1 MLKDSLVIA
10 LARAFMAGEQT
21 LEKVVL
27 RGSWTLD
34 RPWRGLHGLAE
45 RYLEA
50 FAGRA
55 RPREK
60 DVVQFLYKDSYFRQ
74 HGHRLRVD
82 HWITGPQPM
91 QPVAAAEAWDV
102 RPIETAGDLAAW
114 LQIDIGELEWFADRK
129 GLGYKKNRT
138 PLRHYYYRPL
148 VKRSGSFRLIE
159 APKTRLKQIQR
170 RILSEILDKIPAH
183 PAAHGFVTSR
193 SIRTF
198 AAPHAG
204 RRVVLRMD
212 LKNFFPTFT
221 PGRIQAS
228 FRTVG
233 YPESVADL
241 LAGICTNAAPR
252 DAWHIPG
259 FEGDPHELWEA
270 SNLYSYPHLPQGAP
284 TSPAIANICSYRMD
298 CRMAGL
304 ARRAGG
310 VYTRYADDLAFSG
323 DDIDWISPYVAA
335 IVEDEGFTVN
345 HRKTRIMRQG
355 VRQRLAGIVVNQ
367 GMNIIRPDFDLLKAI
382 LTNCVRSGP
391 ESQNREGHAD
401 FRAHLQGR
409 VGFVE
414 MIHAVK
420 GARLRAIFDR
430 IAW

>member
-1 MLKDSLVIA
+1 
-10 LARAFMAGEQT
+10 
-21 LEKVVL
+21 
-27 RGSWTLD
+27 
-34 RPWRGLHGLAE
+34 
-45 RYLEA
+45 
-50 FAGRA
+50 
-55 RPREK
+55 
-60 DVVQFLYKDSYFRQ
+60 
-74 HGHRLRVD
+74 
-82 HWITGPQPM
+82 
-91 QPVAAAEAWDV
+91 
-102 RPIETAGDLAAW
+102 
-114 LQIDIGELEWFADRK
+114 
-129 GLGYKKNRT
+129 
-138 PLRHYYYRPL
+138 
-148 VKRSGSFRLIE
+148 
-159 APKTRLKQIQR
+159 
-170 RILSEILDKIPAH
+170 
-183 PAAHGFVTSR
+183 
-193 SIRTF
+193 
-198 AAPHAG
+198 
-204 RRVVLRMD
+204 
-212 LKNFFPTFT
+212 
-221 PGRIQAS
+221 
-228 FRTVG
+228 
-233 YPESVADL
+233 VADL

>member
-1 MLKDSLVIA
+1 
-10 LARAFMAGEQT
+10 MAGEQT
-21 LEKVVL
+21 LEQVVA
-27 RGSWTLD
+27 RGNWTLD
-34 RPWRGLHGLAE
+34 RPWRGLRPLAKS
-45 RYLEA
+45 YLKA
-50 FAGRA
+50 FAGRT
-55 RPREK
+55 RPRER
-60 DVVQFLYKDSYFRQ
+60 DVADFLLDDENLERWQARYWRN
-74 HGHRLRVD
+74 LRVE

-114 LQIDIGELEWFADRK
+114 LQIDIGELDWFADRK

-170 RILSEILDKIPAH
+170 RILSEILETIPAH
-183 PAAHGFVTSR
+183 PAAHGFVKGR
-193 SIRTF
+193 SIKTF

-212 LKNFFPTFT
+212 LQNFFPAFT
-221 PGRIQAS
+221 PGRIQAL

-259 FEGDPHELWEA
+259 FDGDPHELWEA
-270 SNLYSYPHLPQGAP
+270 RNLYSHPHLPQGAP

-298 CRMAGL
+298 CRLAGL
-304 ARRAGG
+304 ARRAGA

-323 DDIDWISPYVAA
+323 DDVDWVSPYAAA
-335 IVEDEGFTVN
+335 IVEDEGFMVN

-367 GMNIIRPDFDLLKAI
+367 GMNIIRPDFDLLKAHCCPT
-382 LTNCVRSGP
+382 LS
-391 ESQNREGHAD
+391 
-401 FRAHLQGR
+401 
-409 VGFVE
+409 
-414 MIHAVK
+414 IHE
-420 GARLRAIFDR
+420 
-430 IAW
+430 